1 MCCCYFMFLKILV
14 KLFTKNYDLDP
25 VTFVTDLSLSWT
37 STLNKTEIEL
47 ELLTDIY
54 MIHIY
59 ENGIRGGKEG
69 QLKLC
74 KNCPYLGYSGAYS
87 VRMRGNADQNNSEYG
102 HFSRSVNIT
111 LKQIRSRKIILIH
124 QNLL

>member
-1 MCCCYFMFLKILV
+1 MFLKILV
-14 KLFTKNYDLDP
+14 KLFTKKYDHDP

-69 QLKLC
+69 
-74 KNCPYLGYSGAYS
+74 
-87 VRMRGNADQNNSEYG
+87 
-102 HFSRSVNIT
+102 
-111 LKQIRSRKIILIH
+111 
-124 QNLL
+124 